1 MRRRGRVAL
10 GSVVLA
16 AAVWLLVHEC
26 AYGGGMGAAYRT
38 CECRG
43 VEWTVY
49 DRRPAD
55 GPRFTICLGLVRS
68 RTCYRLESGPVVP
81 CPP

>member
-1 MRRRGRVAL
+1 MRRRGGVAL
-10 GSVVLA
+10 ALVGLA
-16 AAVWLLVHEC
+16 AAAWLLVHTC
-26 AYGGGMGAAYRT
+26 AQGGGMGAPYRT

-43 VEWTVY
+43 VEWTIY

-55 GPRFTICLGLVRS
+55 GPRSTVCLGLVRS